1 MPKYEYMVIEV
12 PKLDDDW
19 LLHSDT
25 ALSRLIYLSKADK
38 EKFERN
44 KDEFYESMQELDGS
58 GITAVL
64 DMTKQ
69 IIVNSRRLGEE
80 ELEEIEG
87 MVKEKEVGGMLSRFL
102 GSTLEEGRIKGRLE
116 GRLEEKRNDILEI
129 LEARFGDVPE
139 DIKEAIGKIS
149 DLKKLS
155 ILVRKSAVVR
165 NIEEFRGFL
174 EQ

>member
-1 MPKYEYMVIEV
+1 MVIEV

-19 LLHSDT
+19 LLHSDA
-25 ALSRLIYLSKADK
+25 ALSRLIYLSKVDK

-44 KDEFYESMQELDGS
+44 KDEFYESMQELDSS

-64 DMTKQ
+64 DMIRQ
-69 IIVNSRRLGEE
+69 IIVSSRRLGEE

-87 MVKEKEVGGMLSRFL
+87 MVKEKEVGGMLSRLL
-102 GSTLEEGRIKGRLE
+102 GSTLEEGRIKGAVERS
-116 GRLEEKRNDILEI
+116 RNDIYEI

-139 DIKEAIGKIS
+139 DIKEAVERIT

-155 ILVRKSAVVR
+155 LIVRKSATVKDFDELR
-165 NIEEFRGFL
+165 EFL
-174 EQ
+174 K